1 LEPRG
6 VELRDSIDVLYNR
19 KWIVVGTL
27 AIVLAATLIFTLVQS
42 PTYESSVK
50 ILAEINSASDALLG
64 DLLPSS
70 L

>member
-1 LEPRG
+1 MEPRG

>member
-1 LEPRG
+1 

>member
-6 VELRDSIDVLYNR
+6 GELRDSIDVLYNR

>member
-1 LEPRG
+1 M
-6 VELRDSIDVLYNR
+6 ELRDSIDVLYNR